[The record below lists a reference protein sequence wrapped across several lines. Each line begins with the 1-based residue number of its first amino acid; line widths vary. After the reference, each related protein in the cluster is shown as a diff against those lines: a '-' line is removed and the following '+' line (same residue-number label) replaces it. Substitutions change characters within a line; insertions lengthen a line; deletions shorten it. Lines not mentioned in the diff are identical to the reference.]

1 MMSESGAQAHPA
13 AHYGVYVKAWG
24 ALLVLTILMVMFAK
38 PAFLIFGMSVKALII
53 CLWFM
58 HLRYERLDFVLYVL
72 LCMFLT
78 ALVLFG
84 LIAPD
89 GLAM

>member
-1 MMSESGAQAHPA
+1 MSHLDVANP
-13 AHYGVYVKAWG
+13 YRIYWIAWLC
-24 ALLVLTILMVMFAK
+24 LLVVTVVMLFLGNRTLLILGISF
-38 PAFLIFGMSVKALII
+38 KAIVI

-58 HLRYERLDFVLYVL
+58 HLRYERLDFVLYSLVG
-72 LCMFLT
+72 MFAT
-78 ALVLFG
+78 AFVLFG